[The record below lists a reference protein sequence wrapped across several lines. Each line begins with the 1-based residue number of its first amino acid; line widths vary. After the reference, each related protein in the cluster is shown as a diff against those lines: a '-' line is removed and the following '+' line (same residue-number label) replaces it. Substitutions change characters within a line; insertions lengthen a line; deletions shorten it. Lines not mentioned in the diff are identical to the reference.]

1 MYFYMCCVYPSD
13 MYYIIMDCLTL
24 VPLTELFQVYPQS
37 LQNLIIMTVGNNE
50 ISDLVS
56 RVKIKVQDF
65 EVNIE
70 SSQTR
75 SKAAI
80 KKERENKKLVSLVS
94 LLTNKLIK

>member
-1 MYFYMCCVYPSD
+1 M
-13 MYYIIMDCLTL
+13 
-24 VPLTELFQVYPQS
+24 S
-37 LQNLIIMTVGNNE
+37 LCNNE

-56 RVKIKVQDF
+56 KVKIKVQDF
-65 EVNIE
+65 EVNIQ
-70 SSQTR
+70 SSKSR

>member
-1 MYFYMCCVYPSD
+1 MSHC
-13 MYYIIMDCLTL
+13 
-24 VPLTELFQVYPQS
+24 
-37 LQNLIIMTVGNNE
+37 NNE

-56 RVKIKVQDF
+56 KVKIKVQDF
-65 EVNIE
+65 EVNIQ
-70 SSQTR
+70 SSKSR

>member
-1 MYFYMCCVYPSD
+1 MSH
-13 MYYIIMDCLTL
+13 
-24 VPLTELFQVYPQS
+24 
-37 LQNLIIMTVGNNE
+37 GNNE

-56 RVKIKVQDF
+56 KVKIKVQDF
-65 EVNIE
+65 EVDIQ
-70 SSQTR
+70 SSKSR